1 MKNITTN
8 LSGVSNHTEAGSTI
22 QFQNPAHLCTTSAA
36 QSTAINFEDYD
47 VHVVELLQ
55 EVYTAMSKK
64 DSVSSVLKRLKNMF
78 MLDIPLHSR
87 PVIFARMNDLVK
99 ALMQEYPKAEDVY
112 QSCFD
117 TMTAFKTQLD
127 NKEQQEQKAVEQEW
141 EELEKI
147 VYSLCDWEDQIQL
160 GAEARV

>member
-8 LSGVSNHTEAGSTI
+8 LSGVSNHTESGSNV
-22 QFQNPAHLCTTSAA
+22 QFQNPAHLCTSTVPASA
-36 QSTAINFEDYD
+36 AINFEDYD

-64 DSVSSVLKRLKNMF
+64 DSVYSVLTRLKNMF

-99 ALMQEYPKAEDVY
+99 ALMQEYPKASDVY

-127 NKEQQEQKAVEQEW
+127 NKEQPDQKSVEQEW

-147 VYSLCDWEDQIQL
+147 VYTLCDWEDQIQV
-160 GAEARV
+160 GEEARV